1 MEPCDR
7 IGGTIKR
14 LAYRHSLQGGDI
26 QQPFA
31 LLQWAEQ
38 QIENLK
44 MFYVSS
50 EDVNENQKRLE
61 GRLCEE

>member
-26 QQPFA
+26 QTPFA